1 MKSIAMR
8 CAPWLTATAVL
19 FIVYY
24 FLIKLLPG
32 VQMVEIDME
41 IDHPDHLRVF
51 HSLSRMFHEGAAA
64 APQPIPEQ
72 RAKIRVLLTGSF
84 ASYLRLDTGG
94 RPGVTK
100 IYGMRVHSYFHAPL
114 SFGPQE
120 IVARFVASPDAK
132 LSVHGDYAEILSRGS
147 DPYIFSTARLFPKMP
162 VVAGSIA
169 LGFALIALILCRQ
182 HLILRGQT
190 FCLSG
195 QAAQLSVAPGNMA
208 IKEVATTA
216 PLERFEALDGL
227 RGLAAM
233 MVIAD
238 HTWGWFRGLGAS
250 GVWIFFALSG
260 FLLARP
266 FIDQP
271 RLVLSLSY
279 MGGYLRRRFMRILP
293 MYYTYLF
300 VVYMLSGRL
309 NLALAHGL
317 FIQGDGHLWALPQEI
332 CFYLLW
338 PLTVFLLVLPLA
350 RWAAVLPIVLLVA
363 IVSWNRYVDIG
374 SLWLLGMDHVRLPL
388 FFGVFLSGVFFSFA
402 YSRLMAVIDRS
413 GRALLMLG
421 RFGALVVP
429 LVLVFFLLFSTGHL
443 LGLKM
448 VLSQKFF
455 GFYGFLAGLLVFA
468 VVVARNTFTHRCLI
482 FAPLRELGKVGLSL
496 YLVHPLVKNII
507 DTFSIMYLGGKV
519 KNLPLFLATLAL
531 SYLLA
536 RYTYRYIEEPGFL
549 ERSQRGSPG

>member
-1 MKSIAMR
+1 MKSIAIR
-8 CAPWLTATAVL
+8 CAPWLTATVL
-19 FIVYY
+19 FSIAFYL
-24 FLIKLLPG
+24 LIKLLPG

-51 HSLSRMFHEGAAA
+51 HSLTRKFHEGAAA

-84 ASYLRLDTGG
+84 ASYLRFDSGG

-100 IYGMRVHSYFHAPL
+100 IYQMRVHSYFHAPL
-114 SFGPQE
+114 LLGPKD
-120 IVARFVASPDAK
+120 IGARFVASPDAK
-132 LSVHGDYAEILSRGS
+132 LTVQGDHAEILSQGS

-162 VVAGSIA
+162 LVAGIVA
-169 LGFALIALILCRQ
+169 LGFALLALIICQQ
-182 HLILRGQT
+182 HFIPQGQQ
-190 FCLSG
+190 FRMSR
-195 QAAQLSVAPGNMA
+195 QAAQLSFNPGNKA
-208 IKEVATTA
+208 WEEDAATA
-216 PLERFEALDGL
+216 PPERFEALEGL
-227 RGLAAM
+227 RGLAAL

-279 MGGYLRRRFMRILP
+279 MAGYLQRRFMRILP
-293 MYYTYLF
+293 MYYAYLF
-300 VVYMLSGRL
+300 VVYLLNGRL

-317 FIQGDGHLWALPQEI
+317 FLQGDGHLWALPQEI

-350 RWAAVLPIVLLVA
+350 RWVLVVPIALLAAA
-363 IVSWNRYVDIG
+363 IAWNNYVDIG
-374 SLWLLGMDHVRLPL
+374 SIWLLGMDHVRLPL
-388 FFGVFLSGVFFSFA
+388 FFGVFLSGVFFSFG
-402 YSRLMAVIDRS
+402 YSRLMSVMHHS
-413 GRALLMLG
+413 GRTLVMIGRGGALL
-421 RFGALVVP
+421 VP
-429 LVLVFFLLFSTGHL
+429 LILIFFLLFSTGHL
-443 LGLKM
+443 LGQKM

-468 VVVARNTFTHRCLI
+468 VVVARNTLTHRCLTL
-482 FAPLRELGKVGLSL
+482 APLRELGKVGLSL
-496 YLVHPLVKNII
+496 YLVHPLVKSII
-507 DTFSIMYLGGKV
+507 DTFCTMYLGGKM
-519 KNLPLFLATLAL
+519 KNLALFLATLAL
-531 SYLLA
+531 SYLVA
-536 RYTYRYIEEPGFL
+536 RYTFGHIEQPGFL
-549 ERSQRGSPG
+549 ERSHRGSPG